1 MKLVSTVR
9 HINVTKQ
16 IWCGGSP
23 TNAKIPHMRVYK
35 TKIAVVGSAV
45 VKTV

>member
-1 MKLVSTVR
+1 MKPVSTVR
-9 HINVTKQ
+9 HIVTKQ

-23 TNAKIPHMRVYK
+23 TNAKIPHMHVYK

-45 VKTV
+45 EKTV